1 MKMEICVTN
10 IYDMEEYVVI
20 QVSNIYSS
28 INIVHPGR
36 FCLILESAICHYNNK
51 RKEKEFFQGYCI
63 FLFYIDGKCRN

>member
-1 MKMEICVTN
+1 MKMEIHVTN

-36 FCLILESAICHYNNK
+36 SV
-51 RKEKEFFQGYCI
+51 
-63 FLFYIDGKCRN
+63 